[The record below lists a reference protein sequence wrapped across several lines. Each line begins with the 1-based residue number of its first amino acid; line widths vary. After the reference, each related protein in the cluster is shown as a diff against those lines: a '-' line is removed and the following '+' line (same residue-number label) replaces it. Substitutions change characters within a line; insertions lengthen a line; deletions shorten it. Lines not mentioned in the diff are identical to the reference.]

1 MKLPI
6 KIVLINITLAILF
19 AVIYVFTQNIK
30 NELSIVVGFVF
41 LIGGLIGVVVG
52 SFLLLMDDKRYAQGF
67 LMSGGLLI
75 LLGFL
80 TCGVGIGF

>member
-6 KIVLINITLAILF
+6 KIVLINLILAILF
-19 AVIYVFTQNIK
+19 AILLNSTQGFMEGYVIMFGLVA
-30 NELSIVVGFVF
+30 LGGGAVDIV
-41 LIGGLIGVVVG
+41 IG
-52 SFLLLMDDKRYAQGF
+52 LLLLFATDKRYAQGF

-80 TCGVGIGF
+80 ACSTLK